1 MDRYSPVMKAV
12 IGILVST
19 IIISVLVP
27 LTFFLK
33 VAFSSDVEMNEFP
46 KSLLPTLSITV
57 KVTPHPNN
65 EFEVARR
72 LPDGS
77 FESVMTTKNATKIE
91 TLFRTQ
97 YNVDRAGKDLLAEWA
112 PLQLSGQERTLT
124 YPKDM
129 LYDFKA
135 FFRVVNNAL
144 PALRNSIVVSILTI
158 LISLSLGSLSGY
170 AIARYQFRGKQ
181 ALSMAMLI
189 VRMYPTVGLSIPAAV
204 LMIKMGLY
212 DTMLGL
218 AILYSVPNIALT
230 AWITSSIFVGIDRE
244 LEEAAMVFGATRRR
258 AFFSVALP
266 LAFPAI
272 AASSMYAFLTAWND
286 TISAL
291 VLTDQNPTLSLI
303 VYKAVGTTS
312 NGIQYAA
319 AGSVILI
326 LPALVFTFW
335 VRRYVNQMWG
345 GVTI

>member
-1 MDRYSPVMKAV
+1 MDRRSPAAKAV
-12 IGILVST
+12 IAILVSGVML
-19 IIISVLVP
+19 SVLVP
-27 LTFFLK
+27 LAFFLK
-33 VAFSSDVEMNEFP
+33 VAFSNDVEMNQFP
-46 KSLLPTLSITV
+46 KSIMPTFGVTV
-57 KVTPHPNN
+57 KVDPKPAN
-65 EFEVARR
+65 EFEIS
-72 LPDGS
+72 LKHPDGS
-77 FESVMTTKNATKIE
+77 FSSVMTTKNATKIE
-91 TLFRTQ
+91 TLFNSQ
-97 YNVDRAGKDLLAEWA
+97 YNVNKTGKDLLAEWA
-112 PLQLSGQERTLT
+112 PLQQSKQSAEFR
-124 YPKDM
+124 YSKDM
-129 LYDFKA
+129 TYNFRA

-144 PALRNSIVVSILTI
+144 PALKNSIIVSALTI
-158 LISLSLGSLSGY
+158 LISLSLGSLAGY
-170 AIARYQFRGKQ
+170 AIARYEFRGKET
-181 ALSMAMLI
+181 LSMAMLI
-189 VRMYPTVGLSIPAAV
+189 VRMFPTVGLSIPAAL
-204 LMIKMGLY
+204 LMIKLGLY

-244 LEEAAMVFGATRRR
+244 LEEAAMVFGASKAR
-258 AFFSVALP
+258 AFVNVILP

-291 VLTDQNPTLSLI
+291 VLTNNNPTLSLV

-345 GVTI
+345 GTTI

>member
-1 MDRYSPVMKAV
+1 MDRYSPVMKTV
-12 IGILVST
+12 IAILVST
-19 IIISVLVP
+19 VLISVLVP
-27 LTFFLK
+27 LAFFLK
-33 VAFSSDVEMNEFP
+33 VAFSSDVEMYQFP
-46 KSLLPTLSITV
+46 KSVLPTFSVTV
-57 KVTPHPNN
+57 KVTPRPAN
-65 EFEVARR
+65 EFELAMKG
-72 LPDGS
+72 PDGS
-77 FESVMTTKNATKIE
+77 FQSIMTTKNPAKIE

-97 YNVDRAGKDLLAEWA
+97 YNVDRTGDELLADWA
-112 PLQLSGQERTLT
+112 PLQQSQQERTFT

-135 FFRVVNNAL
+135 FFRVVNNAA
-144 PALRNSIVVSILTI
+144 PALQNSIVVSLLTI

-170 AIARYQFRGKQ
+170 AIARFEFRGKQ

-189 VRMYPTVGLSIPAAV
+189 VRMFPTVGLSIPAAV

-230 AWITSSIFVGIDRE
+230 AWITSSIFVGIDHE
-244 LEEAAMVFGATRRR
+244 LEEAAMVFGASRRR

-291 VLTDQNPTLSLI
+291 VLTDRNPTLSLI

>member
-1 MDRYSPVMKAV
+1 MDRYSPMMKAV
-12 IGILVST
+12 LGICVSAVMLA
-19 IIISVLVP
+19 VLVP
-27 LTFFLK
+27 LAFFLK
-33 VAFSSDVEMNEFP
+33 VAFSSDIEMSQFP
-46 KSLLPTLSITV
+46 KSIVPQFSVTV
-57 KVTPHPNN
+57 RVDPRPLN
-65 EFEVARR
+65 EFEIS
-72 LPDGS
+72 LQQPDGTFS
-77 FESVMTTKNATKIE
+77 SVMTTKNAAKVE

-97 YNVDRAGKDLLAEWA
+97 YNVSADGKELLAGWGR
-112 PLQLSGQERTLT
+112 LQQAGQGEVIT

-135 FFRVVNNAL
+135 FFTVVNNAW
-144 PALRNSIVVSILTI
+144 PALQNSIIVSGLTI
-158 LISLSLGSLSGY
+158 LISLSIGSLAGY
-170 AIARYQFRGKQ
+170 AIARYEFRGKKT
-181 ALSMAMLI
+181 LSMAMLI
-189 VRMYPTVGLSIPAAV
+189 VRMFPTVGLSIPAA
-204 LMIKMGLY
+204 LMMLRLGLY

-244 LEEAAMVFGATRRR
+244 LEEAAMVFGATKPR
-258 AFFSVALP
+258 AFLTIVLP

-291 VLTDQNPTLSLI
+291 VLTSKNPTLSLV

-326 LPALVFTFW
+326 IPALVFTFW
-335 VRRYVNQMWG
+335 VRKYVNQMWG
-345 GVTI
+345 GATV